1 VIRAI
6 DGRTITNTYDLGVA
20 IHSKTPGEQ
29 IQITWVDAHGDHNA
43 TLTLSSGPAV

>member
-6 DGRTITNTYDLGVA
+6 DGRTITNLFDLGNA
-20 IHSKTPGEQ
+20 IHSKTPGQQ
-29 IQITWVDAHGDHNA
+29 IQVAWVDAQGQHTA